1 MNHFSYEFMGKDRLK
16 DLQQEGLSSQAA
28 QGSGNRKLRFLR
40 RMPKLILVSLMV
52 LAILNL
58 ILH

>member
-28 QGSGNRKLRFLR
+28 QGFGNRKFRFLR
-40 RMPKLILVSLMV
+40 SMPKLILVSLMV
-52 LAILNL
+52 LGIINL